1 MRKCHRV
8 GDLNQEF
15 IFSQLWRLEV
25 QDEDTGGFSFFWG
38 LSSSLQRRL
47 SSHCA
52 LNTAYSLC
60 LCVSHAFLCHSLVFL
75 RGHQSDSVRAHPH
88 DLILT

>member
-47 SSHCA
+47 SVCLTPFTA
-52 LNTAYSLC
+52 LLRPS
-60 LCVSHAFLCHSLVFL
+60 SLVS
-75 RGHQSDSVRAHPH
+75 RAVGKVKRSVNIYQASTEPRMGAG
-88 DLILT
+88 

>member
-25 QDEDTGGFSFFWG
+25 PDEDNGGFSFFWG
-38 LSSSLQRRL
+38 LSFSLQRRP
-47 SSHCA
+47 SSPCA
-52 LNTAYSLC
+52 LTRPILCACVYLMPPCVTVSSSYEDTSLIE
-60 LCVSHAFLCHSLVFL
+60 LEPTLMTSF
-75 RGHQSDSVRAHPH
+75 
-88 DLILT
+88 